1 MEKVWRLVKSHSI
14 TLELCKHEPM
24 ISNGI
29 NNIRLA
35 RLFCKVK
42 EVAWESL
49 RRCWNDAKIDFW
61 MTSLLE

>member
-29 NNIRLA
+29 NIRPP

-49 RRCWNDAKIDFW
+49 RRYWNDAKIDFW